1 MTSCEEATQCISQG
15 FTRTLIGYFIAVGF
29 SEDVVKKLHYLCVK
43 LDIHDDNEILHE
55 GMVEKI
61 AIKTPCA

>member
-1 MTSCEEATQCISQG
+1 MYLKVSQE
-15 FTRTLIGYFIAVGF
+15 LWLDILLQWV
-29 SEDVVKKLHYLCVK
+29 SVKMFLKKFHYLCVK
-43 LDIHDDNEILHE
+43 LDIHNDNEILHE

>member
-1 MTSCEEATQCISQG
+1 M
-15 FTRTLIGYFIAVGF
+15 Y
-29 SEDVVKKLHYLCVK
+29 VK
-43 LDIHDDNEILHE
+43 LDIHNDNEILHE